1 MRLEGFEPP
10 TQGLGIHPS
19 PPGRPRPV
27 QRSPDYYRHFDYSGR
42 RLNWLML
49 VQEIVVVVESW

>member
-19 PPGRPRPV
+19 PPSGFRPV
-27 QRSPDYYRHFDYSGR
+27 QRSPDYYRHFDSSGH
-42 RLNWLML
+42 RLNRLML
-49 VQEIVVVVESW
+49 AQEIVVVVESW